1 MKIRN
6 RTASMTTTNSARNT
20 TIMKRPT
27 KACSTITG
35 MIQATD
41 RSRWRIRKKGRRE
54 MAVENGKKDE
64 FIGKAKK
71 AASDALNDDK
81 TKNEGKRQETEGK
94 VKDAAKDIK
103 EKGKDMFN
111 DK

>member
-1 MKIRN
+1 MGK
-6 RTASMTTTNSARNT
+6 
-20 TIMKRPT
+20 
-27 KACSTITG
+27 
-35 MIQATD
+35 
-41 RSRWRIRKKGRRE
+41 
-54 MAVENGKKDE
+54 ENGKKDE

-71 AASDALNDDK
+71 AAGDALNDEK

-94 VKDAAKDIK
+94 VKDAANDVK